1 MRTYANALVQGQRGN
16 NHHKKI
22 NKRLEEINLQ
32 VLLVEM
38 QAQTIYQMKS
48 PTPIEQKIKFLN
60 PNKGKQT
67 RGKSPTKSHSKTDYT
82 QNVQAKQPAKD
93 IEELKK
99 EIAQ

>member
-1 MRTYANALVQGQRGN
+1 
-16 NHHKKI
+16 
-22 NKRLEEINLQ
+22 
-32 VLLVEM
+32 M

-48 PTPIEQKIKFLN
+48 PTPIEKKFLNKFLN

-82 QNVQAKQPAKD
+82 QNQQAKQPAKD

-99 EIAQ
+99 ETQ